1 MTFALFIIF
10 TLSALAGASYYL
22 ARRFYQG
29 IVCFFQNVKFWP
41 VLLFFCAITLMV
53 ILGFARSMLPLG
65 GGVKYVLGIIGNFCM
80 GVLLYL
86 LLFTLLAD
94 LILLIPKIIKLSF
107 TTHRFFKGFVA
118 IGIAAA
124 TIATCIY
131 GFVNARQ
138 IDHVSYTVNIDGK
151 KDISDL
157 NIVMIS
163 DLHLGAIGSESK
175 LENTV
180 SEINSL
186 DPDVVCIAGD
196 FFDSDFEAIRDP
208 DAAQKALQKIDSTF
222 GVYACLGNHD
232 AGKSHAQ
239 MTNFL
244 NKCDIK
250 LLNEDYVVIDDR
262 LVLVGRLDASPIGNY
277 DGSSRKELSDFFT
290 VNDAALPVVVMD
302 HNPAHIDEYDNTTD
316 LILCG
321 HTHKGQLFPANI
333 ITKLIYTVDYGH
345 YQKDADSPHVIV
357 SSGVGY
363 WGVPMRVG
371 TDCEIVSITVTN
383 K

>member
-29 IVCFFQNVKFWP
+29 IVCFLPSVKFWY

-65 GGVKYVLGIIGNFCM
+65 GGVKYILGIFGNLCM
-80 GVLLYL
+80 CVLLYL

-94 LILLIPKIIKLSF
+94 LILLIPKLIKLSF

-118 IGIAAA
+118 VGVVVA
-124 TIATCIY
+124 TLATCVY

-138 IDHVSYTVNIDGK
+138 IDHISYTVKLESK

-175 LENTV
+175 LKNIV

-186 DPDVVCIAGD
+186 NPDVVCIAGD
-196 FFDSDFEAIRDP
+196 FFDSDFEAIRNP
-208 DAAQKALQKIDSTF
+208 DAAQKTLQKIDSTF

-232 AGKSHAQ
+232 AGKSHTQ
-239 MTNFL
+239 MTDFL

-262 LVLVGRLDASPIGNY
+262 LVLVGRLDSSPIGTY
-277 DGSSRKELSDFFT
+277 DGTSRKELSDFF
-290 VNDAALPVVVMD
+290 VLNDTTLPVVVID
-302 HNPAHIDEYDNTTD
+302 HNPANIDEYGSETD
-316 LILCG
+316 IILCG
-321 HTHKGQLFPANI
+321 HTHQGQLFPANI
-333 ITKLIYTVDYGH
+333 ITNLIYTVDYGY
-345 YQKDADSPHVIV
+345 YQKDSNSPHVIV
-357 SSGVGY
+357 SSGIGY

-371 TDCEIVSITVTN
+371 TDCEIVSLTVTN